1 LEIQH
6 KLAAQT
12 LVVLVV
18 RVKVD
23 QSEVAEAIS
32 VTLAALDNI
41 QEKVELVTAV
51 VRVHLETQE
60 VQEVQAMLVEQDQ

>member
-18 RVKVD
+18 RVKVVH
-23 QSEVAEAIS
+23 SEVAEAIS

-60 VQEVQAMLVEQDQ
+60 VQEVQEMLVEQDQ

>member
-23 QSEVAEAIS
+23 HSEVAEAIS

-41 QEKVELVTAV
+41 QERAELVTAV
-51 VRVHLETQE
+51 VLVHLETQE
-60 VQEVQAMLVEQDQ
+60 VQEVQAMLVQQDQ

>member
-18 RVKVD
+18 RVKVVH
-23 QSEVAEAIS
+23 SEVAEAIS